1 MDYSITYR
9 SKDNETIELEWIVPT
24 GWGETAIIES
34 FNKQFPQAQLI
45 SIEPCE

>member
-1 MDYSITYR
+1 MIFKIIYR
-9 SKDNETIELEWIVPT
+9 KNNETVFIPEWIAPT

-34 FNKQFPQAQLI
+34 FNEQFPQAQLI

>member
-9 SKDNETIELEWIVPT
+9 SKDNETIKLEWVVPT

-34 FNKQFPQAQLI
+34 FDKQFPQAQLI
-45 SIEPCE
+45 SIKPCE